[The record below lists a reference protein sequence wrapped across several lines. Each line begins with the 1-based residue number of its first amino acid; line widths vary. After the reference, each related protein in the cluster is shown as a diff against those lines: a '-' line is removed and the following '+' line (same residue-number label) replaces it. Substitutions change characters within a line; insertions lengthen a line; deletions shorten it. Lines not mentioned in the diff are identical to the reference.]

1 MTDADQ
7 LPPLGWLGIARLGL
21 VQSAI
26 GAIVMLATSLLNR
39 VMVVEYAQ
47 AAALPAG
54 LVAFHYAVQLSR
66 PKWGHGSDRGWRRT
80 PWIIGGTAVLAAGGV
95 LATQATV
102 MMSARY
108 DLALALLVLAYGMIG
123 VGVGA
128 AGTSL
133 LALLATRT
141 APARRPAA
149 ASLTWIMMILGIVVT
164 AGIAGA
170 VLDPPLGPNQPPF
183 SPDRLLAVA
192 IGVAVSAFVI
202 ACIAVIGIEGSN
214 VAVTVA
220 PVSPPDFATALR
232 AIWDDPVTRLF
243 SIFVFVSMLAYSTQD
258 LILEPFSGLIFGL
271 SPGQS
276 TSLSGTQH
284 QGVLLGM
291 ILVGVGGHGFGG
303 QKRFQVG
310 LKLKRWIVGGCI
322 GSALALA
329 ALARAAT
336 VGPGWP
342 LAPTVFLLGFANG
355 VFAVAAIGAM
365 LDLAGR
371 GGVDGKSSGHEGIRM
386 GLWGAAQAA
395 AFGLG
400 GFFGA
405 SAVDTGRRFYGADAP
420 AFETVF
426 MIEAGMFLVAAALA
440 LRLNADNKSTMQREA
455 IA

>member
-1 MTDADQ
+1 MNGAET

-66 PKWGHGSDRGWRRT
+66 PKWGHGSDSGWRRT
-80 PWIIGGTAVLAAGGV
+80 PWIIGGVAVLAAGGV
-95 LATQATV
+95 LATLATV
-102 MMSARY
+102 MLDDRHG
-108 DLALALLVLAYGMIG
+108 LALLLSILAYAMIG

-141 APARRPAA
+141 APPRRPAA
-149 ASLTWIMMILGIVVT
+149 ASLTWIMMILGIVIT

-170 VLDPPLGPNQPPF
+170 LLDPPLGASQPF

-192 IGVAVSAFVI
+192 SGVAGIAFVI
-202 ACIAVIGIEGSN
+202 ACIAVTGIEGR
-214 VAVTVA
+214 AA
-220 PVSPPDFATALR
+220 PVAAEAAPAVPFGAALR
-232 AIWDDPVTRLF
+232 GIWDDPVTRLF
-243 SIFVFVSMLAYSTQD
+243 SIFVFVSMLAYATQD

-271 SPGQS
+271 TPGQS

-291 ILVGVGGHGFGG
+291 ILVGIGGHGFGG
-303 QKRFQVG
+303 QKRSWAG
-310 LKLKRWIVGGCI
+310 LKLRRWIVGGCI

-329 ALARAAT
+329 ALAVAAT

-342 LAPTVFLLGFANG
+342 LAPTVFCLGFANG

-371 GGVDGKSSGHEGIRM
+371 GGVDGRSSGHEGIRM

-405 SAVDTGRRFYGADAP
+405 SAVDAGRRYYGADGP

-426 MIEAGMFLVAAALA
+426 AVEAVMFMVAALLA
-440 LRLNADNKSTMQREA
+440 LRLNADNKSTVQREA